1 MDPQVLDDIHGF
13 TASIDHPDLFSYLG
27 IERDADK
34 NTVLHALQVRRSWAQ
49 GQQANPKFRHEA
61 LWLIKNIERV
71 KDALVTNRS
80 DYIIDL
86 QRRDERKNL
95 ETLSIFI
102 KGTLADGNLT
112 VRGEEAI
119 QQQGEALG
127 LPESVVIRR
136 IGEILAERDAGTL
149 SAPVEVP
156 AEDLFDLP
164 SSDDLYGIL
173 DVDPAASQQG
183 LQEAYRRRYRWARQL
198 RDTDKSSRMYSLLDE
213 AWRILQDP
221 ERRAEF
227 DRTLAEAAMAST
239 PSPPDAGNIGFLPPP
254 PSAKSL
260 ALPVPSVEKHL
271 AEVLNEDN
279 PIISMPTARPER
291 DAPPPPLV
299 PLPGEDDPDADYS
312 LEVFDDVTVE
322 DLQRPDPNL
331 LEEAFRNNQSESSG
345 SDTGSVFDDFEPEP
359 EPVGDALTTEDR
371 SPREPDA
378 PDIPLFGSFNLDD
391 LDMNLGG
398 EPEREPQISDSDGLN
413 LSGDLSGLDM
423 GLMNDTA
430 SKPPDGLD
438 TGEPPRVLSAGQ
450 VFNDMAELRID
461 GPQVIRI
468 RTGAHPFPVRFTV
481 ANAGEGPMPATVSSD
496 ADWIQISPSVL
507 DPNRRSQVVEALVEP
522 DGMPGNAAKAVLTI
536 DAEHG
541 EVETIVIDAIKYVV
555 SPLTLFVSAILAV
568 IVCLVIVAGSFLGVL
583 GSEVGESNDTILG
596 IRVSPPAGEVYIN
609 DELVGNQGPLSLVNS
624 VPVDEPFQLRVELDG
639 FEPFIREVELSS
651 GDDETI
657 EVDLVLRDA
666 VNFEPSPGMVEATI
680 DPDAIDTVIEARQEQ
695 FDNCFTRNLRT
706 NTPFTAEIEV
716 TCTVTDRGFIHGVA
730 FGAANFR
737 SPAVRGCLK
746 RQLRALKLPLIP
758 GDYARF
764 ERVLS
769 VDIRPLT
776 ALNDGVNP

>member
-1 MDPQVLDDIHGF
+1 MDPQALDDIHGF
-13 TASIDHPDLFSYLG
+13 TASVDHPDLFSYLG
-27 IERDADK
+27 IENDADR

-49 GQQANPKFRHEA
+49 GQQANPKFRQEA

-71 KDALVTNRS
+71 KEALTSNRS

-95 ETLSIFI
+95 DTLSIFI

-149 SAPVEVP
+149 GAPTETSVEDSFELP
-156 AEDLFDLP
+156 AP
-164 SSDDLYGIL
+164 DDLYGVL
-173 DVDPAASQQG
+173 DVDPSAPQED
-183 LQEAYRRRYRWARQL
+183 LEEAYRRRYRWARQL

-213 AWRILQDP
+213 AWRVLQDP
-221 ERRAEF
+221 DRRAEF
-227 DRTLAEAAMAST
+227 DESRTAKEST
-239 PSPPDAGNIGFLPPP
+239 APEPPGQDNIGLLPPP
-254 PSAKSL
+254 PITQSL
-260 ALPVPSVEKHL
+260 ALPVPSVEQHL
-271 AEVLNEDN
+271 AAVLNDEN
-279 PIISMPTARPER
+279 PVISMPTARPER
-291 DAPPPPLV
+291 DAPPPPQI
-299 PLPGEDDPDADYS
+299 PPPGDDDTDYS
-312 LEVFDDVTVE
+312 LEVLDDVTVE
-322 DLQRPDPNL
+322 DLPRPEPQLIEEAMFGGQLDPNL
-331 LEEAFRNNQSESSG
+331 TLAAPAPDVDTLDPDPESDAEAA
-345 SDTGSVFDDFEPEP
+345 DDPP
-359 EPVGDALTTEDR
+359 YPI
-371 SPREPDA
+371 PDG

-391 LDMNLGG
+391 LDMNLSG
-398 EPEREPQISDSDGLN
+398 ESPSEPNLPDSDGLN

-423 GLMNDTA
+423 GLMKVA
-430 SKPPDGLD
+430 PSEPLDGLD
-438 TGEPPRVLSAGQ
+438 TGEPPAVLSAGQ

-461 GPQVIRI
+461 GPKVIRI

-481 ANAGEGPMPATVSSD
+481 ANAGEGPMPATVTSD
-496 ADWIQISPSVL
+496 AGWVQISPSVL
-507 DPNRRSQVVEALVEP
+507 DPNRRTQVVEALVEP

-568 IVCLVIVAGSFLGVL
+568 IVCLVVVAGSFLGVL
-583 GSEVGESNDTILG
+583 GSEVGKTNDTILG
-596 IRVSPPAGEVYIN
+596 VRVRPPAGEVYIN

-666 VNFEPSPGMVEATI
+666 VDFEPTPGMVEASI
-680 DPDAIDTVIEARQEQ
+680 DADAIDAAIEARQEP

-706 NTPFTAEIEV
+706 NTPFTAEIEI
-716 TCTVTDRGFIHGVA
+716 TCTVTDRGFIHGVK

-737 SPAVRGCLK
+737 SPAVQNCLK

-764 ERVLS
+764 ERLLS
-769 VDIRPLT
+769 VEIRPLT
-776 ALNDGVNP
+776 ALNDGINP